1 MAERREF
8 QRLKLLKPILG
19 TLDGR
24 NALILDVGI
33 GGAYVEHYGERATGD
48 RFRLAFAWEGS
59 TIEFE
64 CEARR
69 SVVVRRA
76 SDETSVSHTGSRFV
90 AAIGDSERLL
100 EQMMAAFVGRI
111 LAAQR
116 ANARGERD
124 SGDGLAIL
132 DHLGEARRMRARGFM
147 TYRFVDGVWSTEQS
161 ESPRQP
167 EDGFTVAAHEDDD
180 ELQVL
185 REAYEQTDNDGRN
198 LIRLVAQLSTNSA
211 RRS

>member
-8 QRLKLLKPILG
+8 QRLKLVKPILG
-19 TLDGR
+19 TLDGQ

-33 GGAYVEHYGERATGD
+33 GGAFVEHYGERSQGD

-59 TIEFE
+59 TIEFD
-64 CEARR
+64 CEVRR
-69 SVVVRRA
+69 SVIVRRA

-116 ANARGERD
+116 ANARGERE
-124 SGDGLAIL
+124 SAEGLAIL
-132 DHLGEARRMRARGFM
+132 DHLGDARRVRARGFVA
-147 TYRFVDGVWSTEQS
+147 YRFVDGLWSTERS
-161 ESPRQP
+161 ESPKQP

-185 REAYEQTDNDGRN
+185 REAYEQTDDEGRS
-198 LIRLVAQLSTNSA
+198 LIRLVAQLSTGSA
-211 RRS
+211 RRH